1 MSNKAF
7 RLFLVLAMVFATFAA
22 PAVLAQDD
30 SAEVLAGVTGEG
42 IVCPEGD
49 AEVTFSNGAVGIE
62 QEVNQ
67 AMADVFTGLC
77 PNVTVEFVENP
88 TSATDILNQYLQLWE
103 AQSPDVDVFQVDVIW
118 PAIIAPH
125 VVDMNEFLDQEYI
138 DGIFADMIGGQT
150 VDGRLVAIPWFSDAA
165 GLYYRTDLL
174 DKYGLDVPTTWEE
187 LTEAAEI
194 IQEGEQAEGNEEF
207 VGYVWQGNDYEGLTC
222 DAHEWLVS
230 ATGDSFI
237 TVDGEVNVTDPAFA
251 AIVQE
256 AADAWVGGVSPEAVT
271 TYQEE
276 DARNYFQA
284 GNAAFQRNWPYAF
297 PLGNADDSAVAGQFD
312 WVPLPDGG
320 NRVGACLGGWQLAV
334 SQYSDNVEAAV
345 EFAKFMGGAE
355 VSRVRALV
363 MGLLPARPGVYEDAD
378 VAANDLFVAAG
389 PILGTAYPR
398 PSVITGDRYAE
409 ASAIFSGGIH
419 DILTGEIGVE
429 EGLAELEAA
438 LEAFL
443 AEDM

>member
-7 RLFLVLAMVFATFAA
+7 RLFLVLAVVFATFA
-22 PAVLAQDD
+22 VSTVIAQDD
-30 SAEVLAGVTGEG
+30 DVDYLSQVTGDS

-49 AEVTFSNGAVGIE
+49 AEVTFANGAVGIE
-62 QEVNQ
+62 AEVND
-67 AMADVFTGLC
+67 AMAAIFMETC
-77 PNVTVEFVENP
+77 PNVAIDFVENP

-103 AQSPDVDVFQVDVIW
+103 AESPDVDVFQVDVIW

-138 DGIFADMIGGQT
+138 DGIFSDMIGGQT

-174 DKYGLDVPTTWEE
+174 DKYGVDVPTTWEE
-187 LTEAAEI
+187 LTEASEI
-194 IQEGEQAEGNEEF
+194 IQEGERAEGNEEF

-251 AIVQE
+251 EIVE
-256 AADAWVGGVSPEAVT
+256 LAANDWVDGISPEAVT

-297 PLGNADDSAVAGQFD
+297 PLGNADDSPVAGQFG

-320 NRVGACLGGWQLAV
+320 NRIGACLGGWQLAV
-334 SQYSDNVEAAV
+334 SQYSDNVEASV
-345 EFAKFMGGAE
+345 EVAKFMAGEE

-363 MGLLPARPGVYEDAD
+363 MGLLPARPDVYEDAD
-378 VAANDLFVAAG
+378 VSANDLFVAAG

-419 DILTGEIGVE
+419 RILTGEVDVE
-429 EGLAELEAA
+429 QGLADLEAELED
-438 LEAFL
+438 FL
-443 AEDM
+443 AEGM